1 LLLWIFALRAAQYP
15 WFVDAVGDTGYE
27 AALLNGSIFAGFAG
41 YILHYALSGAVIGMF
56 GMFITVFIQNAYAG
70 VAAPLSL
77 HLTLSRLLSNTPTS
91 PTSVWHL
98 NNWVVSIHTA
108 PTAGQTLLEKLLLTL
123 LLCTVMCIAA
133 AEHMK
138 RRMEHA

>member
-1 LLLWIFALRAAQYP
+1 MSW
-15 WFVDAVGDTGYE
+15 E
-27 AALLNGSIFAGFAG
+27 K
-41 YILHYALSGAVIGMF
+41 
-56 GMFITVFIQNAYAG
+56 
-70 VAAPLSL
+70 
-77 HLTLSRLLSNTPTS
+77 
-91 PTSVWHL
+91 
-98 NNWVVSIHTA
+98 VVSIHTA